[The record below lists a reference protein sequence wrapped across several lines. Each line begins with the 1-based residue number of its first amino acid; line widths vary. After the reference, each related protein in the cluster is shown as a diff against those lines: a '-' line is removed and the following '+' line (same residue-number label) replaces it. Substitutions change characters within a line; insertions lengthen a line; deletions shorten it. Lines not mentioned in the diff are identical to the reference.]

1 MLDGYFENFLSN
13 YRNYK
18 SGSWCYEDGIIYR
31 GLQMMYQST
40 GNELWLSHLIRLI
53 DDQISIDGAL
63 TGYHISDYN
72 IDNIQTG
79 RVLYFLH
86 EKTGEERY
94 IKAAN
99 VLAKQLRSQPRTR
112 SNVYWHKL
120 RYPWQ
125 IWLDGLYMAAPFQIA
140 YAQANNKPELIKDS
154 INQISTALKIMHDPK
169 TGLYIHAYDEAHLQ
183 PWSNKENGW
192 SKAYWSRAI
201 GWLAMCL
208 VDVAELVTQEEFAPL
223 KKPAEELLATLL
235 KYQQPNGLWLQVIDR
250 PDLSDNYEESSA
262 SAMFV
267 YALVKGARLGLV
279 DVNIAELVDF
289 LVSKTVKNKNGSG
302 DLGGMEMVNMCEV
315 AGLGPYEGRY
325 RDGSAEYY
333 LTEPK
338 VSDDSKGVAP
348 LMMAIAEK
356 IRVEN

>member
-1 MLDGYFENFLSN
+1 MLDDYFEKFLSN

-31 GLQMMYQST
+31 GLQMLYEST
-40 GNELWLSHLIRLI
+40 GDKHWLDQLIRLI
-53 DDQISIDGAL
+53 DDQISNDGSL
-63 TGYHISDYN
+63 TGYQLSDYN
-72 IDNIQTG
+72 IDNLQTG
-79 RVLYFLH
+79 RVLFFLH

-99 VLAKQLRSQPRTR
+99 LLAKQLQSQPRTK

-140 YAQANNKPELIKDS
+140 YAQANNKPEMIKDS
-154 INQISTALKIMHDPK
+154 INQISTALDIMYDPK
-169 TGLYIHAYDEAHLQ
+169 TGLYIHAYDEAHAQ
-183 PWSNKENGW
+183 PWANKETGW
-192 SKAYWSRAI
+192 SKAFWSRAI

-208 VDVAELVTQEEFAPL
+208 VDVAELVGEEEFAPL
-223 KKPAEELLATLL
+223 KKRTQELLLTLL
-235 KYQQPNGLWLQVIDR
+235 KFKQPGGLWLQVTDR
-250 PDLSDNYEESSA
+250 PDLVDNYEESSA

-267 YALVKGARLGLV
+267 YALAKGARLGLV
-279 DVNIAELVDF
+279 DCNSDELVDL
-289 LVSKTVKNKNGSG
+289 LVAQTVKEKSG
-302 DLGGMEMVNMCEV
+302 GGQAMISMCEV

-333 LTEPK
+333 LTESK

-348 LMMAIAEK
+348 LMMAVAEK
-356 IRVEN
+356 IRLTN